1 MSTYTVPTFEL
12 HHRLGLALEAA
23 DVEPGEMAATL
34 GLAKNTIYAYMAGT
48 RKPKLGMVKQWAMRC
63 QVPWQWIVTGELPP
77 EDGGGDTA
85 TLTIRKR
92 RDIHR
97 VNNVLAFAV
106 AA

>member
-63 QVPWQWIVTGELPP
+63 QVPWQ
-77 EDGGGDTA
+77 
-85 TLTIRKR
+85 
-92 RDIHR
+92 
-97 VNNVLAFAV
+97 
-106 AA
+106 